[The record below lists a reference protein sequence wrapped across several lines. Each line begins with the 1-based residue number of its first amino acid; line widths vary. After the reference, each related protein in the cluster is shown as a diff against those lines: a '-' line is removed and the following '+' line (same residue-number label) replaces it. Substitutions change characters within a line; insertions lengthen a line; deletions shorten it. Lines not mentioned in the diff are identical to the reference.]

1 MSQIAGFI
9 GGAYAGANPLAA
21 NETLVNWYPS
31 AVESPGAPVTAELLS
46 TPGVLTWGTASVSG
60 CRGAWAGDGR
70 CFFVFGDTLFEADAS
85 GTLTSRGTLVLDG
98 NPVTWATNGDAGN
111 QLLITSGGNA
121 YCYDLNANTLTAV
134 VLSVGLM
141 AGVVNGIG
149 VLFGQAQFR
158 ISDLFDLATWDPLN
172 YAQRTTQPDL
182 WQAMLVDPYGYIR
195 LIGSKTGEAWAGTE
209 ATFPFAPVDAGNL
222 EEGIAAP
229 FSLCQAGKRTVW
241 LATNG
246 NGGYTV
252 QAAQGFQAQRI
263 STHALERAIKG
274 YAVVSD
280 AFGQTYED
288 EGHSFYLLTF
298 PSARVTWCYDF
309 TTGLWHRRGTY
320 QAGAFTYWRAGFH
333 CFAFGKHL
341 AGDLEG
347 ATVFEV
353 TDASHVDADGAGVV
367 RERQFYAGGQ
377 ERELVAFDSLTI
389 VAQPGVGLTTGS
401 AADVTPVLMLDV
413 SNDDGQTFGV
423 QRTATIGALGDYDRP
438 GARWWGLGMGRG
450 RVYRVRS
457 SVAVPVRLAGAFQT
471 VRPSLS
477 LAVR

>member
-1 MSQIAGFI
+1 MSAIAGFI
-9 GGAYAGANPLAA
+9 GGAYAGANPQSA
-21 NETLVNWYPS
+21 NETLVNWYAS
-31 AVESPGAPVTAELLS
+31 AVESPGAAVTAELLP
-46 TPGVLTWGTASVSG
+46 TPGVRTFGTATVSG

-70 CFFVFGDTLFEADAS
+70 CFFVFGNTLFEADS
-85 GTLTSRGTLVLDG
+85 TGTLTSRGTVALDG
-98 NPVTWATNGDAGN
+98 NPVTFATNGDAGN
-111 QLLITSGGNA
+111 QLMFTSGGVA
-121 YCYDLNANTLTAV
+121 YCYDLSANTFAAV
-134 VLSVGLM
+134 LLSNALQC
-141 AGVVNGIG
+141 GVVDGIG
-149 VLFGQAQFR
+149 VVFGDAQFR

-172 YAQRTTQPDL
+172 FAQRTNQPDL

-195 LIGSKTGEAWAGTE
+195 LFGSKTGESWTGTE
-209 ATFPFAPVDAGNL
+209 ATFPFAPDRSGAI

-241 LATNG
+241 LATNA

-252 QAAQGFQAQRI
+252 QAAQGFQASRI

-298 PSARVTWCYDF
+298 PSERVTWCYDF
-309 TTGLWHRRGTY
+309 VTGLWHRRGTW
-320 QAGAFTYWRAGFH
+320 QAGDWTYWRPGFH

-341 AGDLEG
+341 AGDLEA
-347 ATVFEV
+347 ATVWEV
-353 TDASHVDADGAGVV
+353 TDAVHTDVDGAGVV

-377 ERELVAFDSLTI
+377 EREAVAFDSLTV
-389 VAQPGVGLTTGS
+389 VAQTGVGLTTG
-401 AADVTPVLMLDV
+401 AASDVAPVLTLDV
-413 SNDDGQTFGV
+413 SNDDGRTFGV
-423 QRTATIGALGDYDRP
+423 QRSASIGVLGDYDRP
-438 GARWWGLGMGRG
+438 GVRWWGLGTARG
-450 RVYRVRS
+450 RYYRVRCS
-457 SVAVPVRLAGAFQT
+457 AAVPVRLSGAFQT